1 MKVNDEHSIF
11 YEKYKPQLVQDLVLP
26 QEIKTK
32 LQKFVDKES
41 LPNIGLFSANP
52 GTGKSS
58 TANAIIRELD
68 CEALWINGS
77 LENGIDVL
85 RGKISAFAST
95 VSFDDKI
102 KIVVIDEFDYFS
114 TAGMAAFR
122 GFLDEFSESC
132 RFIFTGN
139 HPERIIEPLLDR
151 MEVYDFNNFNKKEMI
166 KPIFDRLVLI
176 LENEGITYDPK
187 NLVPVIN
194 TYYPSIRSMVGAL
207 QKFSDSGEFKV
218 SESELDGLD
227 VFDKIMVSVKAKN
240 FQEVVTKVNDLNAP
254 DNMYGFI
261 YKKINDYYPAQAQPQ
276 VVLIVAKY
284 QHRASTVRDKN
295 LNLSACLAELM
306 R

>member
-254 DNMYGFI
+254 TIF
-261 YKKINDYYPAQAQPQ
+261 P
-276 VVLIVAKY
+276 
-284 QHRASTVRDKN
+284 TVIRG
-295 LNLSACLAELM
+295 LSDPNGS
-306 R
+306 